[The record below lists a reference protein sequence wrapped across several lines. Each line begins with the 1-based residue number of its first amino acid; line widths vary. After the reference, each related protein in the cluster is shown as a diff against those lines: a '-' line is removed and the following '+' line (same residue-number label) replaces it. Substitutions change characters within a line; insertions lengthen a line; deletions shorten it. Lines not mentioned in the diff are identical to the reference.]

1 MGSAKKRVTLDLDAA
16 LQRRLKAAAAQRGVS
31 IREYCQT
38 AFEKKLAEDEA
49 AEAL

>member
-1 MGSAKKRVTLDLDAA
+1 MQSGKKRLTLDLDTP

-31 IREYCQT
+31 MREYCQT